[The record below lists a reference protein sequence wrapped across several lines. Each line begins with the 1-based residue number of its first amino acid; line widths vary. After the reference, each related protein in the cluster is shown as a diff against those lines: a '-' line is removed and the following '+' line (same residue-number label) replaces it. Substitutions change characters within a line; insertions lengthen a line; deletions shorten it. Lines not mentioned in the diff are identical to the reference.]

1 MRLTEL
7 TTADWHA
14 LSPHETLERLE
25 SDASAGLSDALA
37 AERRETFGPNALE
50 TSPPVGALTLLLRQF
65 TSPLVLILLVA
76 TGMTLLLREFADAA
90 VIVAVLILNAVI
102 GFTQEQRADRSVH
115 ALMSLA
121 APHATVLRAG
131 VRQRLDARELV
142 PGDVVLL
149 EAGDR
154 VPADLRLLSASE
166 LRIDESL
173 LTGESAPAHK
183 SPDAVDASALDAD
196 RASIGHMGTAVA
208 AGRGTGVVVATGAAT
223 VLGGIAAQM
232 SVQERPPTPLQQRM
246 HRFANLIAVAVLIS
260 TAVAFGLGVALGE
273 SASTMFLTAVALAV
287 AVVPEGLPVAFTIAM
302 ALGVRRMARRSVIV
316 RTLPAVETLG
326 STTVIGSDK
335 TGTLTQ
341 NRMTVVAAWTADGWF
356 HLGEDVEAPDPA
368 SESMAEQVGTGRR
381 DPMTATLR
389 TGVLANAADVRR
401 SDESAETDDARHA
414 GARGHVSVGDPTET
428 ALLEAAMRCGLS
440 IDDVRSGSPLLLDV
454 PFSSTRRHSYVIVDE
469 AGPVLRLKGAPE
481 EVLSR
486 CTRMATPD
494 GDIALDAD
502 AALAAAEL
510 MAARGLRVL
519 AMALRRLPEGD
530 VPAAPDDAAA
540 WRSVSHA
547 KDPQGLTLTGLVG
560 MQDPPRPG
568 VRDAVARCA
577 AAGIRVV
584 MITGDHPATAA
595 AIAHDLRI
603 SRTNGS
609 TDGSTDGSSGGST
622 SAAMPVVTGAEV
634 EVMSDEELARKVA
647 VTHVFACVAPEHKLR
662 IVLALQGQ
670 GEVVAVTGDGV
681 NDAPALKAADIGVA
695 MGRDGTDVARE
706 ASDMVLTDDD
716 FVSIVAAVEE
726 GRVVF
731 DNVRKVTNFL
741 LSTGSASIVAIIG
754 AIAAGLPLPYTP
766 AALLWLNVVT
776 NGLQDVALAFEPGDD
791 DVLER
796 SPRARS
802 EGIVSRALW
811 VRTALTGTAMAA
823 GSLWLYVWA
832 AERGDAEDAQRGVA
846 LTTFVVT
853 MALHAFSSRSVERSI
868 IHQDPRTNP
877 FLLSAVIG
885 ALVVHTAALYWSPT
899 QTLLRIAPFG
909 ADAWA
914 RMVAVALVVAAIS
927 EGHKAIGRR
936 SERRTQQWAD

>member
-1 MRLTEL
+1 MGLTEL
-7 TTADWHA
+7 TAADWHA
-14 LSPHETLERLE
+14 LSPRETLERLE

-37 AERRETFGPNALE
+37 AQRRETFGPNALE
-50 TSPPVGALTLLLRQF
+50 TSPPVAALTLLLRQF
-65 TSPLVLILLVA
+65 TSPLILILLVA
-76 TGMTLLLREFADAA
+76 TGVTLLLREFADAA

-121 APHATVLRAG
+121 APHATVLRAR
-131 VRQRLDARELV
+131 VRKRLDARELV

-183 SPDAVDASALDAD
+183 SPDAVDSRALDAD
-196 RASIGHMGTAVA
+196 RTSIGHMGTAVA

-302 ALGVRRMARRSVIV
+302 ALGVRRMARRNVIV

-356 HLGEDVEAPDPA
+356 HLGEDVEAPDAA
-368 SESMAEQVGTGRR
+368 SESMAEQVGMGRR

-401 SDESAETDDARHA
+401 SDKAAEPDDARHI
-414 GARGHVSVGDPTET
+414 GERGYVSVGDPTET

-440 IDDVRSGSPLLLDV
+440 VDDVRSGSPLLHDV
-454 PFSSTRRHSYVIVDE
+454 PFSSARRHSYVIVDE

-494 GDIALDAD
+494 GDVALDAD
-502 AALAAAEL
+502 AALAAAER

-519 AMALRRLPEGD
+519 AMAARRLPEGD

-547 KDPQGLTLTGLVG
+547 EDPQGLMLTGLVG

-603 SRTNGS
+603 SRTNGNS
-609 TDGSTDGSSGGST
+609 DGNSDGSTSE
-622 SAAMPVVTGAEV
+622 AMPVVTGAEV

-647 VTHVFACVAPEHKLR
+647 VTHVFARVAPEHKLR

-731 DNVRKVTNFL
+731 DNVRKVTYFL

-776 NGLQDVALAFEPGDD
+776 NGLQDVALAFEPGDE

-811 VRTALTGTAMAA
+811 IRTALTGTAMAA

-832 AERGDAEDAQRGVA
+832 AERGYAEDAQRGVA
-846 LTTFVVT
+846 LTTFVVA
-853 MALHAFSSRSVERSI
+853 MALHAFSSRSVQRSI
-868 IHQDPRTNP
+868 LHQDPRTNP

-909 ADAWA
+909 ADAWS
-914 RMVAVALVVAAIS
+914 RMVAVALAVAAIS
-927 EGHKAIGRR
+927 ELHKAIGRR
-936 SERRTQQWAD
+936 SERRAQQWAD